1 MKLSTNTTNYST
13 TINKSADFG
22 IEDQDL
28 SHIMGILRSQ
38 IYSDK
43 LLAVI
48 REYSTNAVDANTEA
62 DNTNPISIILPTRED
77 PVLSFRDFGHG
88 LSDDE
93 VCNLY
98 VKYGA
103 STKRSSN
110 DYTGCLGIG
119 CKAGFA
125 YGDSF
130 QVISYTKSHITTW
143 LARIDES
150 QRGTISL
157 ISKEPNINRPTGT
170 DVRVSIRRDDIDSC
184 VSKAKEF
191 FKYWKIQPHCNLEL
205 SKINI
210 IESTDD
216 WAIQTDKNGH
226 YQYARNYGGA
236 SLVMGNIRYP
246 IDDNQLNINN
256 DAGLLTKSNSVILY
270 APLGAVDIAANRE
283 SLEYTDRTRNALVAM
298 TNNMLID
305 LISRTTKQV
314 ASAPS
319 RIQASISADK
329 YASVL
334 PNQLHRTIVS
344 KCTWQNLPLLNTIRF
359 GPSSIKCHE
368 RTKSWRSSDNTYR
381 NSSNDAA
388 SCGLTKHVKLV
399 VYSDDKI
406 AVSNATRRIRT
417 LQHESTTA
425 NEDKYYV
432 IPRSRL
438 DEVTPQLTPN
448 DYTDL
453 DNIDPLKPTRTAS
466 TITNG
471 TTKKSV
477 RVNVCELTPNTLKSA
492 RLSKEAPPTAMAD
505 GRYIYVPLDR
515 FDWQGHEEWLDHLD
529 NIRQALAFLT
539 GTKLG
544 NPQNPVP
551 TIHGVKKHH
560 VKKLDDQWITLDKYL
575 DELFLEWQ
583 LNNPFDAK
591 LYTQVTSRVTRSIP
605 DREIAKVLS
614 KSDNVD
620 IANYGDV
627 LITHHKNVRYSYGH
641 TDLSNGNDII
651 NMYAVMFRLKVADRS
666 TYLTDMSEYMT
677 RNYPLLD
684 TIVLRQWSDNN
695 DAIHDHIHKY
705 INAVTI

>member
-22 IEDQDL
+22 IEDSDL

-62 DNTNPISIILPTRED
+62 NNTNPISIILPTIQD
-77 PVLSFRDFGHG
+77 PTLSFRDFGNG
-88 LSDDE
+88 LSDEE

-130 QVISYTKSHITTW
+130 QIISYTKSHITTW

-157 ISKEPNINRPTGT
+157 LHKEPNTNRPTGT
-170 DVRVSIRRDDIDSC
+170 DVRVSIRKDDIDSC

-216 WAIQTDKNGH
+216 WAIQADKSGH

-246 IDDNQLNINN
+246 IDHNQLNINN
-256 DAGLLTKSNSVILY
+256 DAGLLAQSNSVILY
-270 APLGAVDIAANRE
+270 APLGTVDIAANRE

-305 LISRTTKQV
+305 LISRTTKWV
-314 ASAPS
+314 SSAPS
-319 RIQASISADK
+319 RIKASISADK

-344 KCTWQNLPLLNTIRF
+344 KCTWQNLPLLNTIKF

-368 RTKSWRSSDNTYR
+368 RTTSWRASDNTYR
-381 NSSNDAA
+381 NSSSDAT

-438 DEVTPQLTPN
+438 NEVTPQLTPD
-448 DYTDL
+448 DYTNL
-453 DNIDPLKPTRTAS
+453 DNIDPLKPTRTTS
-466 TITNG
+466 TITNN

-477 RVNVCELTPNTLKSA
+477 RINVCEIKPNTLKSS
-492 RLSKEAPPTAMAD
+492 RLSEEVTPTPMDD
-505 GRYIYVPLDR
+505 GRYVYVPLDR
-515 FDWQGHEEWLDHLD
+515 FDWLDKADALDHLD
-529 NIRQALAFLT
+529 NIRQALNYLHCNGAE
-539 GTKLG
+539 K
-544 NPQNPVP
+544 NKPV
-551 TIHGVKKHH
+551 IHGVKKHH
-560 VKKLDDQWITLDKYL
+560 VKKLDDQWITLDTYL
-575 DELFLEWQ
+575 AELFTAWQ
-583 LNNPFDAK
+583 LNNQHDAD
-591 LYTQVTSRVTRSIP
+591 LYAKVTSKAMHSLPEKDMANILSQSP
-605 DREIAKVLS
+605 DL
-614 KSDNVD
+614 D
-620 IANYGDV
+620 IALFGYVVQTFHKNSRYNYG
-627 LITHHKNVRYSYGH
+627 N
-641 TDLSNGNDII
+641 TDLTNSNDII
-651 NMYAVMFRLKVADRS
+651 NLYNVMIRLQLTDRS
-666 TYLTDMSEYMT
+666 NYLTDMSEYMSKH
-677 RNYPLLD
+677 YPLLD
-684 TIVLRQWSDNN
+684 IMSIRQWADNK
-695 DAIHDHIHKY
+695 DDIARHIHKY
-705 INAVTI
+705 INAVRDLI

>member
-22 IEDQDL
+22 IEDSDL

-62 DNTNPISIILPTRED
+62 GNTNPISIILPTLAD

-88 LSDDE
+88 LSDED

-150 QRGTISL
+150 QRGTISML
-157 ISKEPNINRPTGT
+157 SKEPNTNRPTGT
-170 DVRVSIRRDDIDSC
+170 DVRVTIRKDDIDSC
-184 VSKAKEF
+184 VSKAKAF
-191 FKYWKIQPHCNLEL
+191 FKYWKVQPHCNIELEQ
-205 SKINI
+205 INI
-210 IESTDD
+210 VESTDD
-216 WAIQTDKNGH
+216 WAIHSDKSGH

-236 SLVMGNIRYP
+236 HLVMGNIRYP
-246 IDDNQLNINN
+246 IDSNQLNINN

-305 LISRTTKQV
+305 LISRTTKHV
-314 ASAPS
+314 ASQPS

-334 PNQLHRTIVS
+334 PNELHRTIVS

-359 GPSSIKCHE
+359 GSSSIKCHE

-381 NSSNDAA
+381 NSSSDAT
-388 SCGLTKHVKLV
+388 SCGLTKYVKLV

-425 NEDKYYV
+425 NDDKYYA

-438 DEVTPQLTPN
+438 DDVTPQLTPS

-453 DNIDPLKPTRTAS
+453 DNIEPLKPTRTAS

-477 RVNVCELTPNTLKSA
+477 RINVCEVKPNTLKSS
-492 RLSKEAPPTAMAD
+492 RLSEEATPTPMSD
-505 GRYIYVPLDR
+505 GRYVYVPLDR
-515 FDWQGHEEWLDHLD
+515 FDWLDKADALDHLD
-529 NIRQALAFLT
+529 NIRQALYYLHCMGAD
-539 GTKLG
+539 K
-544 NPQNPVP
+544 NKPV
-551 TIHGVKKHH
+551 IHGVKKHH
-560 VKKLDDQWITLDKYL
+560 VKKLDDQWITLDAYL
-575 DELFLEWQ
+575 AELFTAWQ
-583 LNNPFDAK
+583 LNNPCDVDLYAK
-591 LYTQVTSRVTRSIP
+591 VTSKTMHSLPEKDMADILQQSP
-605 DREIAKVLS
+605 DL
-614 KSDNVD
+614 D
-620 IANYGDV
+620 IALFGYVVQTFHKNSRYNYG
-627 LITHHKNVRYSYGH
+627 N
-641 TDLSNGNDII
+641 TDLTNSNDII
-651 NMYAVMFRLKVADRS
+651 NLYNVMIRLQITDRS
-666 TYLTDMSEYMT
+666 TYLTDMSEYM
-677 RNYPLLD
+677 RRHYPLLD
-684 TIVLRQWSDNN
+684 IITIRMWADNK
-695 DAIHDHIHKY
+695 DEIASHIHKY

>member
-22 IEDQDL
+22 IEDSDL

-62 DNTNPISIILPTRED
+62 GNTNPISIILPTLAD

-88 LSDDE
+88 LSDED

-157 ISKEPNINRPTGT
+157 ISKEPNTNRPTGT
-170 DVRVSIRRDDIDSC
+170 DVRVTIRKDDIDSC
-184 VSKAKEF
+184 VSKAKAF
-191 FKYWKIQPHCNLEL
+191 FKYWKVQPHCNIELEQ
-205 SKINI
+205 INI
-210 IESTDD
+210 VESTDD
-216 WAIQTDKNGH
+216 WAIHSDKSGH

-236 SLVMGNIRYP
+236 HLVMGNIRYP
-246 IDDNQLNINN
+246 IDSNQLNINN

-305 LISRTTKQV
+305 LISRTTKHV
-314 ASAPS
+314 ASQPS

-334 PNQLHRTIVS
+334 PNELHRTIVS

-359 GPSSIKCHE
+359 GSSSIKCHE

-381 NSSNDAA
+381 NSSSDAT
-388 SCGLTKHVKLV
+388 SCGLTKYVKLV

-425 NEDKYYV
+425 NEDKYYA

-438 DEVTPQLTPN
+438 DDVTPQLTPS

-477 RVNVCELTPNTLKSA
+477 RINVCEVKPNTLKSS
-492 RLSKEAPPTAMAD
+492 RLSEEATPTPMAD
-505 GRYIYVPLDR
+505 GRYVYVPLDR
-515 FDWQGHEEWLDHLD
+515 FDWLDKADALDHLD
-529 NIRQALAFLT
+529 NIRQAMYYLHCMGAD
-539 GTKLG
+539 K
-544 NPQNPVP
+544 NKPV
-551 TIHGVKKHH
+551 IHGVKKHH
-560 VKKLDDQWITLDKYL
+560 VKKLDDQWITLDAYL
-575 DELFLEWQ
+575 AELFTAWQ
-583 LNNPFDAK
+583 LNNQHEAD
-591 LYTQVTSRVTRSIP
+591 LYSQITSKTMHSLPEKDMADI
-605 DREIAKVLS
+605 LQQNN
-614 KSDNVD
+614 NVD
-620 IANYGDV
+620 IARFGYVVQMFHKNSRYNYG
-627 LITHHKNVRYSYGH
+627 N
-641 TDLSNGNDII
+641 TDLTNSNDII
-651 NMYAVMFRLKVADRS
+651 NLYNVMIRLQITDRS
-666 TYLTDMSEYMT
+666 TYLTDMSEYMS
-677 RNYPLLD
+677 RHYPLLD
-684 TIVLRQWSDNN
+684 IMSIRMWADNK
-695 DAIHDHIHKY
+695 DEIASHIHKY

>member
-22 IEDQDL
+22 IQDSDL

-62 DNTNPISIILPTRED
+62 GITDPISIVLPTLED

-88 LSDDE
+88 LSDEE

-150 QRGTISL
+150 QRGTISML
-157 ISKEPNINRPTGT
+157 NKQPNTNRATGT
-170 DVRVSIRRDDIDSC
+170 DVRVTIRKSDIDSC
-184 VSKAKEF
+184 VTKAKEF
-191 FKYWKIQPHCNLEL
+191 FKYWKVQPHCNIEL
-205 SKINI
+205 DKLNI

-216 WAIQTDKNGH
+216 WALQADKNGH

-236 SLVMGNIRYP
+236 NLVMGNIRYP
-246 IDDNQLNINN
+246 IDHNQLNINN
-256 DAGLLTKSNSVILY
+256 DAALLAQSNSVIIY

-283 SLEYTDRTRNALVAM
+283 SLEYTDRTRNAIIAM
-298 TNNMLID
+298 TNNMHLD
-305 LISRTTKQV
+305 LISRTSKHV
-314 ASAPS
+314 ASQPS
-319 RIQASISADK
+319 RIKASIAAEK
-329 YASVL
+329 YASIL
-334 PNQLHRTIVS
+334 PNQLHRNIVS
-344 KCTWQNLPLLNTIRF
+344 KCTWQNLPLLSTIRF
-359 GPSSIKCHE
+359 GNTSIKCHE

-381 NSSNDAA
+381 NSSNDAT

-399 VYSDDKI
+399 TYSDDKI

-417 LQHESTTA
+417 PQHESTTA

-438 DEVTPQLTPN
+438 DEVTPQLTTD
-448 DYTDL
+448 DYIDL
-453 DNIDPLKPTRTAS
+453 DNIEPLKPTRTAS
-466 TITNG
+466 TITNNN
-471 TTKKSV
+471 KKKAV
-477 RVNVCELTPNTLKSA
+477 RINVCELKPNTLKSS
-492 RLSKEAPPTAMAD
+492 RLSKEAPPTAMPD
-505 GRYIYVPLDR
+505 GRYVYVPLDR
-515 FDWQGHEEWLDHLD
+515 FDWQGHEDWLDHLD
-529 NIRQALAFLT
+529 NIRQALYYLT
-539 GTKLG
+539 NTKLG
-544 NPQNPVP
+544 EPNAPI
-551 TIHGVKKHH
+551 IHGVKKHH
-560 VKKLDDQWITLDKYL
+560 VKKLDDQWVTLDAYL
-575 DELFLEWQ
+575 AELFTTWQ
-583 LNNPFDAK
+583 LNNQHDAD
-591 LYTQVTSRVTRSIP
+591 LYAQVTSKTMHSLP
-605 DREIAKVLS
+605 EDNLAKILTQ
-614 KSDNVD
+614 SDNVD
-620 IANYGDV
+620 IARFGYVVN
-627 LITHHKNVRYSYGH
+627 IHHKNSRYNYG
-641 TDLSNGNDII
+641 TTQLSNSNDII
-651 NMYAVMFRLKVADRS
+651 NVFNVMIRLQITDRS
-666 TYLTDMSEYMT
+666 NYLTDMCEYMSKY
-677 RNYPLLD
+677 YPLLD
-684 TIVLRQWSDNN
+684 LISIRVWAKNQDQV
-695 DAIHDHIHKY
+695 DKHIHKY

>member
-62 DNTNPISIILPTRED
+62 GNTNPISIILPTREN

-88 LSDDE
+88 LSDNE

-170 DVRVSIRRDDIDSC
+170 DVRVSIRKDDIDSC

-216 WAIQTDKNGH
+216 WAIQADTSGNYH
-226 YQYARNYGGA
+226 YARNYGGA

-246 IDDNQLNINN
+246 IDHNQLNINN
-256 DAGLLTKSNSVILY
+256 DAGLLAQSNSVILY

-283 SLEYTDRTRNALVAM
+283 SLEYTNRTRNALVAM

-305 LISRTTKQV
+305 LISRTTKHV
-314 ASAPS
+314 ASQPS

-359 GPSSIKCHE
+359 GQSSIKCHE

-381 NSSNDAA
+381 NSSSDAA

-438 DEVTPQLTPN
+438 DEVTPQLTPD

-477 RVNVCELTPNTLKSA
+477 RINVCEVRPNTLKSS
-492 RLSKEAPPTAMAD
+492 RLSDEVTPTAMAD
-505 GRYIYVPLDR
+505 GRYVYVPLDR

-529 NIRQALAFLT
+529 NIRQALNYLHCIGAE
-539 GTKLG
+539 K
-544 NPQNPVP
+544 NKPV
-551 TIHGVKKHH
+551 IHGVKKHH
-560 VKKLDDQWITLDKYL
+560 VKKLDDQWITLDAYL
-575 DELFLEWQ
+575 AELFTAWQ
-583 LNNPFDAK
+583 LNNQHDAD
-591 LYTQVTSRVTRSIP
+591 LYAQVTSKTMHSLPEKAMADI
-605 DREIAKVLS
+605 LQ
-614 KSDNVD
+614 KSPNLD
-620 IANYGDV
+620 IARFGYVVQIFHKNSRYNYGNTN
-627 LITHHKNVRYSYGH
+627 LTNS
-641 TDLSNGNDII
+641 NDII
-651 NMYAVMFRLKVADRS
+651 NLYNVMIRLQITDRS
-666 TYLTDMSEYMT
+666 TYLTDMCEYMT
-677 RNYPLLD
+677 RHYPLLD
-684 TIVLRQWSDNN
+684 IMTIRMWADNK
-695 DAIHDHIHKY
+695 DEITKHIHKY
-705 INAVTI
+705 INAVRDLI